1 MRQNISSSRWTRIVH
16 TLYTQPKPKATYI
29 KIWFRIYSED
39 FVPLKYSEYHQKLKE
54 VTIYSG
60 IPLWLGGRESTCCCR
75 RHRFHPWV
83 RTVPWRRAWQP
94 TAVFL
99 PENPMDRGAWWATA
113 RGVKKSWTRLSNC
126 ACTHRRPKSA
136 LQIYGRLSHG
146 YSFPQMELFYIQA
159 LKAELKLMGRRQ
171 I

>member
-83 RTVPWRRAWQP
+83 RMVPWRRAWQP

-99 PENPMDRGAWWATA
+99 PENPMDRGVWQATVL
-113 RGVKKSWTRLSNC
+113 GVTKESNTTWRLNSHHHIFLGYYKKDDCYQCYRFFNPRL
-126 ACTHRRPKSA
+126 KV
-136 LQIYGRLSHG
+136 QV
-146 YSFPQMELFYIQA
+146 LF
-159 LKAELKLMGRRQ
+159 
-171 I
+171 